1 MGTIHGDSARSVYE
15 RVVHDMQISPDAF
28 SATDIIITMGTKRPK
43 GSMRQYRRLNEI
55 ALTSD
60 KHGDFVR
67 IPVNGD
73 VQEQRIFETPMFR
86 RILSASAYSQNEIME
101 EIRVRA
107 EMRRY
112 IAEMAS
118 THSDAFYGPEWI
130 CFANEHL
137 SKALADGT
145 FDETK
150 TTESFKEWFGRYNGI
165 SQ

>member
-1 MGTIHGDSARSVYE
+1 
-15 RVVHDMQISPDAF
+15 
-28 SATDIIITMGTKRPK
+28 MGTKRPK

-67 IPVNGD
+67 IPVNCNVFD
-73 VQEQRIFETPMFR
+73 DRVFETPMFR
-86 RILSASAYSQNEIME
+86 RILSSSAYSKDEIIE
-101 EIRVRA
+101 EIQVRG

-112 IAEMAS
+112 IAEMAA

-145 FDETK
+145 FDMTG
-150 TTESFKEWFGRYNGI
+150 TMDSFKEWFGRYNGI
-165 SQ
+165 PQ